1 MFIETYNGVTKMISP
16 VVYVIG
22 VLIVGALGFLCGK
35 FAERGDWSNLVDKGV
50 LPTPGRRW
58 RFV

>member
-1 MFIETYNGVTKMISP
+1 MISP